1 MKKVGKVCY
10 GKYEGGIVYKED
22 KNNFFIDVNNKK
34 INIIDLRPD
43 PDYEIDSSYYTMSD
57 KEASNLGFSIGL
69 GGLLGAMAFNGI
81 KGSNSYSINWLDG
94 SYSNFEFDNAD
105 DEEASIEFFSLIK
118 ILQFNE
124 NFWKKIISNS
134 NFYNEEEEGL
144 FNWLERNKKDII
156 YEILSYKDNLNQWQ
170 KNSKYY
176 ECFLF
181 MTSIYNLLNN
191 DFDKRVYSVE
201 IATTMINKVANIN
214 TIQDINDIFIDF
226 IPNTKAK
233 TLVNN
238 GSITSQNL
246 INWAES
252 FNGSVENFSQFL
264 DTILKLMKED
274 KSLEEIV
281 IYMFKEQYKFFYK
294 TLKLAVK
301 NAIMSN

>member
-43 PDYEIDSSYYTMSD
+43 PNYEIDSTHYKMSD
-57 KEASNLGFSIGL
+57 KEAKNIGFSIGL
-69 GGLLGAMAFNGI
+69 GGIMGLMAFNGI

>member
-1 MKKVGKVCY
+1 
-10 GKYEGGIVYKED
+10 
-22 KNNFFIDVNNKK
+22 
-34 INIIDLRPD
+34 
-43 PDYEIDSSYYTMSD
+43 MSD
-57 KEASNLGFSIGL
+57 REAKNTGLSIGL
-69 GGLLGAMAFNGI
+69 GGFLGLMAFNGI
-81 KGSNSYSINWLDG
+81 KGSVSHTVHWLSG
-94 SYSNFEFDNAD
+94 GYSNFEFDNAD

-124 NFWKKIISNS
+124 NFWKKMISNS
-134 NFYNEEEEGL
+134 NLYNEEEAGL

-156 YEILSYKDNLNQWQ
+156 YEILSYKDNLDQWQ

-181 MTSIYNLLNN
+181 MPSIYNLLNN